1 MLHFEKR
8 IRYHE
13 KLVYP
18 TWPNKEIGVKGAQPK
33 SFWTQHIDNR
43 HLLLRLLVPVP
54 GWHEKDET
62 LPLPLSN
69 VVIGSADP
77 VLIWLLFVASRF
89 SSAPWSVDG
98 SNGFQRSEEPNR
110 TELIHWIQLHK
121 NPRDNDRVDLTQD
134 SRYLSPF
141 VLICR
146 CGSGRWP
153 PPCPWPPMLTTEPCR
168 FAPNPYLV
176 SDDPRAALTPIFQS
190 CLQDQGWALQVGL
203 SIAQDHPESRKE
215 YCKSTYCGLSQCCEW
230 PRWEWISWGERS
242 WVWCCRLNIYPT
254 WCTKGPSCGCAHTW
268 RRWGQLITA
277 SISDWPPDWRILGDK
292 RKKGSSYTPTP
303 VQKTV

>member
-1 MLHFEKR
+1 M
-8 IRYHE
+8 
-13 KLVYP
+13 
-18 TWPNKEIGVKGAQPK
+18 
-33 SFWTQHIDNR
+33 
-43 HLLLRLLVPVP
+43 PVP

-146 CGSGRWP
+146 CGSGR
-153 PPCPWPPMLTTEPCR
+153 
-168 FAPNPYLV
+168 
-176 SDDPRAALTPIFQS
+176 
-190 CLQDQGWALQVGL
+190 
-203 SIAQDHPESRKE
+203 
-215 YCKSTYCGLSQCCEW
+215 
-230 PRWEWISWGERS
+230 
-242 WVWCCRLNIYPT
+242 
-254 WCTKGPSCGCAHTW
+254 
-268 RRWGQLITA
+268 
-277 SISDWPPDWRILGDK
+277 
-292 RKKGSSYTPTP
+292 
-303 VQKTV
+303 